1 MAKEKYTIE
10 YSFKSSPKILYN
22 RISTPSGLSEWFAD
36 DVNSRGNIFTFFWE
50 QSEQTAKLLGKKD
63 QKYIRFHWLDD
74 EDDNSYFEFKI
85 SINELTG
92 DTALI
97 ITDFAYDEDERE
109 DAIELWDQQIQDLRN
124 VIGG

>member
-10 YSFKSSPKILYN
+10 FSFNSSPRILYN

-36 DVNSRGNIFTFFWE
+36 DVNFRSEIFTFFWDG
-50 QSEQTAKLLGKKD
+50 SEQKAKLLGKKD

-74 EDDNSYFEFKI
+74 DDADSYFEFKI
-85 SINELTG
+85 NTNELTR

-97 ITDFAYDEDERE
+97 ITDFADDEDDKE
-109 DAIELWDQQIQDLRN
+109 DSIELWEQQISDLKQ
-124 VIGG
+124 VIGS